1 VPGGA
6 FTYNLDIGQIGATPL
21 TGTTL
26 RMFLPPAVTATNVSD
41 GGTLVSPGEVDWS
54 IGTVAV
60 GATIHRTVQV
70 LSDSMLPAG
79 AQLAAHATLAYDGG
93 LEVDETS
100 DETVSAVGS
109 TPGLAVTIMATPNP
123 TTHGARL
130 LYTLGI
136 TNVSARPVDGINV
149 LLPVPATLQ
158 FNGSV
163 DASPAAGCFNN
174 ACNSN
179 VEAPWN
185 VGTLAA
191 GISQAITINTLVAQ
205 TVLSGVLIPA
215 VFKVTGT
222 GLDAPIIIQTTVAAQ

>member
-1 VPGGA
+1 
-6 FTYNLDIGQIGATPL
+6 
-21 TGTTL
+21 
-26 RMFLPPAVTATNVSD
+26 
-41 GGTLVSPGEVDWS
+41 
-54 IGTVAV
+54 V